1 MRCRRV
7 RSYLSAFCNDE
18 LTGHKKLSVGEHL
31 ENCSECR
38 RVRAE
43 YTAIN
48 ENRRV
53 IPQLKVANNFNNLL
67 LNRIGQERFIETR
80 TKAYMPKN
88 APVVRWTAVIPVIA
102 AACLVFAVTMSG
114 LLNNIETTTQG
125 RTAYIE
131 NNDIYNAY
139 LTVQPDN
146 NPNMTHQMNKD
157 WSLTTQLAKADR
169 IDQMSQKIIEQIG
182 INRGQSQGLAN
193 VSSNSTSHVPYG
205 QSYYRVRPVIK
216 IYQTPGSQRGVGSAY

>member
-18 LTGHKKLSVGEHL
+18 LTGRKKLSVGEHL

-38 RVRAE
+38 RVRVE

-48 ENRRV
+48 ENRRD
-53 IPQLKVANNFNNLL
+53 IPHLKVSKDFNNLL
-67 LNRIGQERFIETR
+67 LNRIGQERFAETR

-88 APVVRWTAVIPVIA
+88 APVVRWAAMIPVIA

-114 LLNNIETTTQG
+114 IIPNFESTNQRT
-125 RTAYIE
+125 TAYNE
-131 NNDIYNAY
+131 NDDIYNAY
-139 LTVQPDN
+139 LTVQPDK
-146 NPNMTHQMNKD
+146 NPNMTHLMNKD

-182 INRGQSQGLAN
+182 INAGQSQGMAN
-193 VSSNSTSHVPYG
+193 VSSKSTSQVPYG
-205 QSYYRVRPVIK
+205 QTYYRVRPVIK
-216 IYQTPGSQRGVGSAY
+216 IYQTTESQRGASSAY